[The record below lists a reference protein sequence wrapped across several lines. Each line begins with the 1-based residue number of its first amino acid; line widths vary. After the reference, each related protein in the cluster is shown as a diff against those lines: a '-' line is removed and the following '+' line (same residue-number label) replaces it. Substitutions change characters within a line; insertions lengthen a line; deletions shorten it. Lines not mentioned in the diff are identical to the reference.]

1 MTETTLINKVWN
13 YATIMK
19 DAGLSYTDYVRQLT
33 YLLFLK
39 MDYERE
45 TLLGEGSIVPAA
57 YRWDK
62 LLSLSGAEL
71 EAHYSKTLETL
82 SKEKGIIG
90 TIFRRA
96 KNEITEPA
104 KLKQLISLIN
114 KETWLALDMDV
125 KGAIYEGLLQKTP
138 PKPRPEQGNTLR
150 RGAHPRDSGS
160 DAAHAGN
167 VGSGPGVRHGRISA
181 CRV

>member
-1 MTETTLINKVWN
+1 MTEATLINKVWN

-39 MDYERE
+39 MDHERE
-45 TLLGEGSIVPAA
+45 TLLNEGSIVPKKF
-57 YRWDK
+57 RWNT
-62 LLSLSGAEL
+62 LLNLGGAEL
-71 EAHYSKTLETL
+71 EQHYSHILEAL

-96 KNEITEPA
+96 KNEITDPA
-104 KLKQLISLIN
+104 KLKQLIALIN

-125 KGAIYEGLLQKTP
+125 KGAVAKERYRNQSRGRPILYATP
-138 PKPRPEQGNTLR
+138 FNTRHGGGN
-150 RGAHPRDSGS
+150 APY
-160 DAAHAGN
+160 AGN
-167 VGSGPGVRHGRISA
+167 DGGGPGLWYRWFFTGR
-181 CRV
+181 V

>member
-19 DAGLSYTDYVRQLT
+19 DAGLSYTDYVQQLT

-45 TLLGEGSIVPAA
+45 TLLGEGSIVPAE

-71 EAHYSKTLETL
+71 EAHYSKTFWKPYPKKKTL
-82 SKEKGIIG
+82 SVRFFAAPR
-90 TIFRRA
+90 T
-96 KNEITEPA
+96 
-104 KLKQLISLIN
+104 KLLS
-114 KETWLALDMDV
+114 
-125 KGAIYEGLLQKTP
+125 P
-138 PKPRPEQGNTLR
+138 PN
-150 RGAHPRDSGS
+150 
-160 DAAHAGN
+160 
-167 VGSGPGVRHGRISA
+167 
-181 CRV
+181 

>member
-150 RGAHPRDSGS
+150 RGRS
-160 DAAHAGN
+160 
-167 VGSGPGVRHGRISA
+167 SA
-181 CRV
+181 R